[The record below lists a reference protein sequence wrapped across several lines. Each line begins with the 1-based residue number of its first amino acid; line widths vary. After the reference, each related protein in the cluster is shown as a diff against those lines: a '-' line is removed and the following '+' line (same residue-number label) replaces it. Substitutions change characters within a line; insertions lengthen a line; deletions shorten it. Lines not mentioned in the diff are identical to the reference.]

1 MSWSQE
7 NIYKIYAKVMQKA
20 TIDEEF
26 RKELLQSPNQAVAK
40 LIGEELPDDFK
51 IKVLERDPNYTATFV
66 LPELLVDELDFDD
79 LDNVAGGASQCT
91 VQGISF
97 CGVVM
102 GEEDQNKSISPTN
115 SNKSI

>member
-1 MSWSQE
+1 MLWSQE
-7 NIYKIYAKVMQKA
+7 NIYKIYAKVVQKA

-51 IKVLERDPNYTATFV
+51 IKVLERDPNYDAMFV
-66 LPELLVDELDFDD
+66 LPELLVNELDFDD
-79 LDNVAGGASQCT
+79 LDNVAGGVSDGGQCHG
-91 VQGISF
+91 QGINI

-102 GEEDQNKSISPTN
+102 GETTQDKNINP
-115 SNKSI
+115 